1 MQIFQVVWTQ
11 MDDKST
17 IKSGSRV
24 AVSYKM
30 PPNVYEKVHRLVYE
44 EKKFSTVSD
53 CITQALISFIDNHN
67 GAGQIPELFEAYLSS
82 EDGKDMMR
90 SVTRQIL
97 MEILSPQQ
105 NCGESKVLSTPY
117 GVPYARDQ

>member
-1 MQIFQVVWTQ
+1 MK

-53 CITQALISFIDNHN
+53 CITQALISFIDNQN
-67 GAGQIPELFEAYLSS
+67 GSRKVPELVETYLFS
-82 EDGKDMMR
+82 EDGRDLMR
-90 SVTRQIL
+90 KVTRQTL
-97 MEILSPQQ
+97 MEILATPQ
-105 NCGESKVLSTPY
+105 NCNEVQPISSTV
-117 GVPYARDQ
+117 GVRFARDQ

>member
-1 MQIFQVVWTQ
+1 
-11 MDDKST
+11 MDGKST

-53 CITQALISFIDNHN
+53 CITQALISFIDNQN
-67 GAGQIPELFEAYLSS
+67 GAGQIPELFEAYLFSD
-82 EDGKDMMR
+82 DGKDLMR
-90 SVTRQIL
+90 KVTRQIL
-97 MEILSPQQ
+97 MEILSPAQ
-105 NCGESKVLSTPY
+105 NCGEGKVLSTPY
-117 GVPYARDQ
+117 GVPFSRD

>member
-1 MQIFQVVWTQ
+1 MHIFKHLWVR

-53 CITQALISFIDNHN
+53 CITQALISFIDNQN
-67 GAGQIPELFEAYLSS
+67 GTGQIPELFEEYLSS
-82 EDGKDMMR
+82 EDGKNMLRD
-90 SVTRQIL
+90 VTRQIL

-105 NCGESKVLSTPY
+105 NCGGTKLLSKPY
-117 GVPYARDQ
+117 GVPFTRDH

>member
-1 MQIFQVVWTQ
+1 
-11 MDDKST
+11 MDDKSS

-53 CITQALISFIDNHN
+53 CITQALISFIDNQN
-67 GAGQIPELFEAYLSS
+67 GAGKVPELVEAYLFS
-82 EDGKDMMR
+82 EDGRDLLRK
-90 SVTRQIL
+90 VTRQTL
-97 MEILSPQQ
+97 MEMLSSPQ
-105 NCGESKVLSTPY
+105 NCGKSQAIGATYS
-117 GVPYARDQ
+117 VPFARDQ

>member
-1 MQIFQVVWTQ
+1 

-53 CITQALISFIDNHN
+53 CITQALISFIDNQN
-67 GAGQIPELFEAYLSS
+67 GSGKVPEIVEAYLFS
-82 EDGKDMMR
+82 EDGRDLMR
-90 SVTRQIL
+90 KVTRQTL
-97 MEILSPQQ
+97 MEILAPSQ
-105 NCGESKVLSTPY
+105 NCGETPAIGTTY
-117 GVPYARDQ
+117 GVPFARDR